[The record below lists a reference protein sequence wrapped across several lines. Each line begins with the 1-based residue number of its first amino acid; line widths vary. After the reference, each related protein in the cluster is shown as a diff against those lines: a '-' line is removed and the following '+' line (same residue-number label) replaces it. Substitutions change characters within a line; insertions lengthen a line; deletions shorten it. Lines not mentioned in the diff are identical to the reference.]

1 MDAPRRARLP
11 HRGVRRGALAA
22 LGLLGVIAAVAACAE
37 KRGPTAPAAVPVEPG
52 QRIVGLASWYGQ
64 RHHGLSTASG
74 ERYDMHRLTAAHR
87 TLPFGTRLRVT
98 SVENGRSVVVRVND
112 RGPHVAGRLLD
123 LSYAAAKA
131 LDMVGDG
138 VTRVEVLVLPPAN

>member
-1 MDAPRRARLP
+1 MVAPWRARRSY
-11 HRGVRRGALAA
+11 RGLRRGSLAFALLA
-22 LGLLGVIAAVAACAE
+22 VIVAVAACAE
-37 KRGPTAPAAVPVEPG
+37 KRGPTAPAAVSADPG
-52 QRIVGLASWYGQ
+52 TRIVGFASWYGQ
-64 RHHGLSTASG
+64 RHHGRSTASG

-123 LSYAAAKA
+123 LSYAAAKT
-131 LDMVGDG
+131 LGMVGDG
-138 VTRVEVLVLPPAN
+138 VTRVELLVLPPAD